1 MHCQK
6 PPVYTAES
14 CSNESV
20 FLFFST
26 KSEQTVIQQSHI
38 INPLLTSFA
47 LSVRESIPF
56 GFYRTDLA
64 PSSLGLYENL
74 RQYFPVQ
81 TSHSVNK
88 SLILCNGSCTKS
100 LFVQKRLYLYPNLY
114 TVVLILVIHYMNKTT
129 SLLQYTTIT
138 PRLPAGSRSYLQCTT
153 VYYNTSR
160 LPAEVIYSIL
170 QYTDNTPRLPPAEV
184 IYSILQYTTI
194 HNGYQ
199 QKLSTVYYSILQY
212 TTATSRSYL

>member
-1 MHCQK
+1 MFLLQQVHCQK

-26 KSEQTVIQQSHI
+26 KSEQTAIQQSHI

-47 LSVRESIPF
+47 RSVRESIAF

-88 SLILCNGSCTKS
+88 SL
-100 LFVQKRLYLYPNLY
+100 LFFCGPVSMLFSQSDCFVCGPVFHDTDRSTGPLRIANL
-114 TVVLILVIHYMNKTT
+114 
-129 SLLQYTTIT
+129 Q
-138 PRLPAGSRSYLQCTT
+138 
-153 VYYNTSR
+153 
-160 LPAEVIYSIL
+160 
-170 QYTDNTPRLPPAEV
+170 
-184 IYSILQYTTI
+184 
-194 HNGYQ
+194 
-199 QKLSTVYYSILQY
+199 
-212 TTATSRSYL
+212 

>member
-1 MHCQK
+1 MASFCMERLLFVKKFTLYFRRLNFFLWSIVIVLLLQQVHCQK

-20 FLFFST
+20 FLVFST
-26 KSEQTVIQQSHI
+26 KSEQTAIQQSHI

-47 LSVRESIPF
+47 RSVRESIAF

-88 SLILCNGSCTKS
+88 SLIIILSSFCMFWRYDHMTPLHYTSVTCIIAYYSSTV
-100 LFVQKRLYLYPNLY
+100 LFILTTSY
-114 TVVLILVIHYMNKTT
+114 TV
-129 SLLQYTTIT
+129 
-138 PRLPAGSRSYLQCTT
+138 
-153 VYYNTSR
+153 
-160 LPAEVIYSIL
+160 
-170 QYTDNTPRLPPAEV
+170 
-184 IYSILQYTTI
+184 
-194 HNGYQ
+194 
-199 QKLSTVYYSILQY
+199 
-212 TTATSRSYL
+212 

>member
-1 MHCQK
+1 MASFCMERLLFVKKFTLYFRRLNFFLWSIVTVLLLQQVHCQK

-26 KSEQTVIQQSHI
+26 KSEQTAIQQSHI

-47 LSVRESIPF
+47 RSVREIIAF

-74 RQYFPVQ
+74 RQYSPVQ

-88 SLILCNGSCTKS
+88 SLLQS
-100 LFVQKRLYLYPNLY
+100 LLAAVSAVKNSGESSDLELEFKVLFFS
-114 TVVLILVIHYMNKTT
+114 VLIK
-129 SLLQYTTIT
+129 
-138 PRLPAGSRSYLQCTT
+138 AK
-153 VYYNTSR
+153 
-160 LPAEVIYSIL
+160 IY
-170 QYTDNTPRLPPAEV
+170 
-184 IYSILQYTTI
+184 IYIFIIWL
-194 HNGYQ
+194 
-199 QKLSTVYYSILQY
+199 
-212 TTATSRSYL
+212 R

>member
-1 MHCQK
+1 MERLLFVKKFTLYFRRLNFFLWSIVIVLLLQQVHCQK

-20 FLFFST
+20 RT
-26 KSEQTVIQQSHI
+26 KSEQTAIQQSHI

-47 LSVRESIPF
+47 RSVRESIAF

-88 SLILCNGSCTKS
+88 SLVFKSAKVSTILCPSPK
-100 LFVQKRLYLYPNLY
+100 NLKKHIY
-114 TVVLILVIHYMNKTT
+114 VVPWFT
-129 SLLQYTTIT
+129 
-138 PRLPAGSRSYLQCTT
+138 
-153 VYYNTSR
+153 
-160 LPAEVIYSIL
+160 
-170 QYTDNTPRLPPAEV
+170 
-184 IYSILQYTTI
+184 
-194 HNGYQ
+194 
-199 QKLSTVYYSILQY
+199 
-212 TTATSRSYL
+212 

>member
-1 MHCQK
+1 MERLLFVKKFTLYFRRLFFFPLEYCYCFQLLQQVHCQK

-26 KSEQTVIQQSHI
+26 KSEQTAFRQSHI

-47 LSVRESIPF
+47 RSVRESIAF

-64 PSSLGLYENL
+64 PSSLGLYKNL

-88 SLILCNGSCTKS
+88 SLLLHSI
-100 LFVQKRLYLYPNLY
+100 VRLSKTRK
-114 TVVLILVIHYMNKTT
+114 TVTHKGKV
-129 SLLQYTTIT
+129 
-138 PRLPAGSRSYLQCTT
+138 
-153 VYYNTSR
+153 
-160 LPAEVIYSIL
+160 
-170 QYTDNTPRLPPAEV
+170 
-184 IYSILQYTTI
+184 
-194 HNGYQ
+194 
-199 QKLSTVYYSILQY
+199 
-212 TTATSRSYL
+212 